1 MNELLIFG
9 DHIITDPK
17 KNKNDQLESNIHQSI
32 PTIIEMKKNCFL
44 IILLTFTYISLSAQK
59 DELITVKAGT
69 RILDYFPLS
78 ERYLYSTFTKGRV
91 VFKNGIYSERQ
102 LNYNFLLGEME
113 FIQSRDTLA
122 IINKKD
128 IRYVAIDQDTFYYDK
143 GYIKQWSKWSK
154 VIGLKERIEL
164 KEIQNKD
171 PYGTASAASSSD
183 SYGSMPMDGNFY
195 KLSANKD
202 MVFHRTRQFYIAEPG
217 GEFIL
222 LNRKSLLSFFP
233 GKEDS
238 IKQFLKAN
246 KTKFNSPDD
255 MSKLIDFLIKLG

>member
-1 MNELLIFG
+1 MKKKSILIF
-9 DHIITDPK
+9 
-17 KNKNDQLESNIHQSI
+17 L
-32 PTIIEMKKNCFL
+32 CLFL
-44 IILLTFTYISLSAQK
+44 SVSLSAQK
-59 DELITVKAGT
+59 EELVTVKAGT
-69 RILDYFPLS
+69 RILDYFPVS
-78 ERYLYSTFTKGRV
+78 VRYLYPEFTKGRV
-91 VFKNGIYSERQ
+91 LFKNGIYSERQ

-128 IRYVAIDQDTFYYDK
+128 IRYVAIAQDTFFYDK

-171 PYGTASAASSSD
+171 PYGTASSASSSD

-202 MVFHRTRQFYIAEPG
+202 MVFHRTRQFYIAEPE

-222 LNRKSLLSFFP
+222 LNRKSLLDSFH
-233 GKEDS
+233 GKEDK

-246 KTKFNSPDD
+246 KTKFNSADD
-255 MSKLIDFLIKLG
+255 MSKLIDFLLKLN

>member
-1 MNELLIFG
+1 
-9 DHIITDPK
+9 
-17 KNKNDQLESNIHQSI
+17 
-32 PTIIEMKKNCFL
+32 MKKNSF
-44 IILLTFTYISLSAQK
+44 IITLLAFTCVSLSAQK
-59 DELITVKAGT
+59 DEPVTVKAGT
-69 RILDYFPLS
+69 RILDYFPVS
-78 ERYLYSTFTKGRV
+78 ERYLYPGFTKGRV
-91 VFKNGIYSERQ
+91 LFKNGIYSERQ
-102 LNYNFLLGEME
+102 MNYNFLLGEIE
-113 FIQSRDTLA
+113 FIQSRDTLS
-122 IINKKD
+122 IINQKD
-128 IRYVAIDQDTFYYDK
+128 IRYVAIAQDTFYYDK
-143 GYIKQWSKWSK
+143 GYIKQLSKWSK

-202 MVFHRTRQFYIAEPG
+202 MVFQRTRQFYIAEPE

-222 LNRKSLLSFFP
+222 LNRKSLFNSFQ
-233 GKEDS
+233 GKEDM

-255 MSKLIDFLIKLG
+255 MSKLIDFLIKLD

>member
-1 MNELLIFG
+1 
-9 DHIITDPK
+9 
-17 KNKNDQLESNIHQSI
+17 
-32 PTIIEMKKNCFL
+32 MKKNCFL